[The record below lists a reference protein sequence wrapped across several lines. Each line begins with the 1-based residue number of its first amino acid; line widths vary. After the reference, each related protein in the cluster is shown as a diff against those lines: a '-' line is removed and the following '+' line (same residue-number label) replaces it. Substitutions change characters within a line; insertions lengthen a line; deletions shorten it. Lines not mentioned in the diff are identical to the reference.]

1 MQPAPTAATKP
12 KVVIIGAGFGGLE
25 AARALRKA
33 DAEIT
38 VIDRHN
44 HHTFQPL
51 LYQVATATI
60 SPADIAWPVRS
71 ILRRQENA
79 SVMLG
84 TVRAIDPKA
93 RIVEADTICLP
104 YDYLVIA
111 TGVTHS
117 YFGHDDWQN
126 SAPGLKTL
134 TDATKIRSRVLLSF
148 ERAELAQNEDDRKRL
163 LTFVIVGGGPTGVEM
178 AGAIAEIARQTLR
191 FDFRHIDPRAARIL
205 LIEAGP
211 RILPAFPEDLSAYAE
226 KSLRKMGVEVMT
238 STVVTD
244 VERDHVMLGE
254 RRIDS
259 EAIIWAAG
267 VKASAAANWLD
278 AEADRAGRIKVG
290 GDLSV
295 PGHPEI
301 FAVGDTATLATPI
314 PGIAPAAKQMGKY
327 AGQVIAARIAGS
339 APPPPFVY
347 RHAGDLAT
355 IGRKSAVVKLNKLKL
370 TGFTGW
376 LFWSVAHIYFLIG
389 IRNRLMVAMTWLWNY
404 LTYQRGARLITRD
417 DRPG

>member
-1 MQPAPTAATKP
+1 MRVKP
-12 KVVIIGAGFGGLE
+12 KIVIIGAGFGGLE
-25 AARALRKA
+25 AARALRKTDA
-33 DAEIT
+33 DIT

-51 LYQVATATI
+51 LYQVATAVI

-71 ILRRQENA
+71 ILRKQQNA
-79 SVMLG
+79 GVMLG
-84 TVRAIDPKA
+84 NIKSADTNARVVRADT
-93 RIVEADTICLP
+93 VELP

-126 SAPGLKTL
+126 AAPGLKTL
-134 TDATKIRSRVLLSF
+134 TDATKIRSRILLSF
-148 ERAELAQNEDDRKRL
+148 ERAELAQSEADRKRL

-191 FDFRHIDPRAARIL
+191 FDFRHIDPREARIL

-211 RILPAFPEDLSAYAE
+211 RVLPAFPEDLSAYAE
-226 KSLRKMGVEVMT
+226 KSLRKMAVEVMT
-238 STVVTD
+238 STMVTD
-244 VERDHVMLGE
+244 VKRDHVMLGTRKIE
-254 RRIDS
+254 S
-259 EAIIWAAG
+259 EAIVWAAG
-267 VKASAAANWLD
+267 VKASDAAKWIG
-278 AEADRAGRIKVG
+278 AEADRAGRIKVKD
-290 GDLSV
+290 DLSV

-301 FAVGDTATLATPI
+301 FAVGDTATLANPI

-327 AGQVIAARIAGS
+327 AGRIIAARIAGNATPS
-339 APPPPFVY
+339 APFVY
-347 RHAGDLAT
+347 KHAGDLAT

-389 IRNRLMVAMTWLWNY
+389 IRNRLMVALTWLWSY
-404 LTYQRGARLITRD
+404 VTYQRGARLITRD
-417 DRPG
+417 ERTG

>member
-1 MQPAPTAATKP
+1 MTKP

-33 DAEIT
+33 DAEVT

-84 TVRAIDPKA
+84 TVRAIDTKA
-93 RIVEADTICLP
+93 RIVEADTISPP

-226 KSLRKMGVEVMT
+226 KSLRRMGVEVMT
-238 STVVTD
+238 STSVTD
-244 VERDHVMLGE
+244 VKRDHVMLGE

-267 VKASAAANWLD
+267 VKASAAANWLG
-278 AEADRAGRIKVG
+278 AEMDRAGRIKVG
-290 GDLSV
+290 ADLSV

-301 FAVGDTATLATPI
+301 FAVGDTATLANPI

-327 AGQVIAARIAGS
+327 EGQV
-339 APPPPFVY
+339 
-347 RHAGDLAT
+347 
-355 IGRKSAVVKLNKLKL
+355 
-370 TGFTGW
+370 
-376 LFWSVAHIYFLIG
+376 
-389 IRNRLMVAMTWLWNY
+389 
-404 LTYQRGARLITRD
+404 
-417 DRPG
+417 

>member
-1 MQPAPTAATKP
+1 MSRP

-25 AARALRKA
+25 AARALRKTDA
-33 DAEIT
+33 DIT

-51 LYQVATATI
+51 LYQVATAVI

-71 ILRRQENA
+71 ILRRQQNA
-79 SVMLG
+79 SVVLG
-84 TVRAIDPKA
+84 AIQSIDTNA
-93 RIVEADTICLP
+93 RVVHADTISLP

-117 YFGHDDWQN
+117 YFGHDGWQN
-126 SAPGLKTL
+126 AAPGLKTL

-148 ERAELAQNEDDRKRL
+148 ERAELAQDEADRKRL

-191 FDFRHIDPRAARIL
+191 FDFRHIDPRTARIL

-211 RILPAFPEDLSAYAE
+211 RILPAFPEELSAYAE
-226 KSLRKMGVEVMT
+226 KSLRKMGVEIMT
-238 STVVTD
+238 STMVTD
-244 VERDHVMLGE
+244 VRRDGVSLGE
-254 RRIDS
+254 NRIDS
-259 EAIIWAAG
+259 EAIVWAAG
-267 VKASAAANWLD
+267 VKASPAAEWLG
-278 AEADRAGRIKVG
+278 AEADRAGRIKVN

-301 FAVGDTATLATPI
+301 FAVGDTATLASPI

-327 AGQVIAARIAGS
+327 AGTVIAARIADAGAS
-339 APPPPFVY
+339 TPPAFAY
-347 RHAGDLAT
+347 KHAGDLAT

-370 TGFTGW
+370 TGFIGW

-389 IRNRLMVAMTWLWNY
+389 IRNRLTVAMTWLWGY
-404 LTYQRGARLITRD
+404 VTYQRGARLITRD
-417 DRPG
+417 DRPGH